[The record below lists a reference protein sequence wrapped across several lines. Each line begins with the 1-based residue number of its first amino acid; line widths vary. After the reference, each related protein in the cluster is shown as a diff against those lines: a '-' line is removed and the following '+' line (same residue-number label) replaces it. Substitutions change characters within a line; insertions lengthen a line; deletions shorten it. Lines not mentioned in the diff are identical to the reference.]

1 MTEDPN
7 KIGETVT
14 GIVTPR
20 RRAVH
25 SDPAEHS
32 VEDEDLPAAV
42 ANKPLDQKSP
52 AEWAYQRL
60 ILYIQNFEKMLDA
73 EHEVA
78 MGFTDTGGGFLRI
91 EGLGHFDPDI
101 VTFYGM
107 DQTGA
112 KVQLVQHVSQL
123 NVLLRAM
130 PKESAAEAPRRIGF
144 QLAAGLEED
153 EAPGDPARAETG

>member
-1 MTEDPN
+1 MSDDPN
-7 KIGETVT
+7 KIGETVE
-14 GIVTPR
+14 GIVVPR
-20 RRAVH
+20 RRVVH
-25 SDPAEHS
+25 SDPNEQS
-32 VEDEDLPAAV
+32 VEQESLPAAV
-42 ANKPLDQKSP
+42 AQKPLEQKSP

-73 EHEVA
+73 DHEVA

-130 PKESAAEAPRRIGF
+130 PKESDAAEPRRIGF

-153 EAPGDPARAETG
+153 AETKAS

>member
-1 MTEDPN
+1 M
-7 KIGETVT
+7 
-14 GIVTPR
+14 PR
-20 RRAVH
+20 RGVVH
-25 SDPAEHS
+25 TEPGGHS
-32 VEDEDLPAAV
+32 VEQEALPEAV
-42 ANKPLDQKSP
+42 TAKPVAQKSA

-101 VTFYGM
+101 VTFYGT

-130 PKESAAEAPRRIGF
+130 PKQADAPAPRRIGF
-144 QLAAGLEED
+144 QLAAGLAEY
-153 EAPGDPARAETG
+153 EAGAAG

>member
-1 MTEDPN
+1 MADDPN
-7 KIGETVT
+7 KTVEAME
-14 GIVTPR
+14 GAAYPR

-25 SDPAEHS
+25 SDPTEHS
-32 VEDEDLPAAV
+32 VEQEALPAVV
-42 ANKPLDQKSP
+42 AKTPMERKSP

-101 VTFYGM
+101 VTFYGR

-130 PKESAAEAPRRIGF
+130 PKESPAEAPRRIGF
-144 QLAAGLEED
+144 QLAAGLEEEHEVSD
-153 EAPGDPARAETG
+153 EG

>member
-1 MTEDPN
+1 MDDVDTTAEAIEN
-7 KIGETVT
+7 AAM
-14 GIVTPR
+14 PR
-20 RRAVH
+20 RREVH
-25 SDPAEHS
+25 C
-32 VEDEDLPAAV
+32 DEQNAAQDDVPEAV
-42 ANKPLDQKSP
+42 AKKPVEQKSP

-60 ILYIQNFEKMLDA
+60 ILYIQNFEKML
-73 EHEVA
+73 ESEEEIA

-101 VTFYGM
+101 VTFFGT

-130 PKESAAEAPRRIGF
+130 PKPSEAVAPRRIGF
-144 QLAAGLEED
+144 RLAEGLD
-153 EAPGDPARAETG
+153 EGTQG

>member
-1 MTEDPN
+1 MSDNVKVTAEFSD
-7 KIGETVT
+7 KIAE
-14 GIVTPR
+14 PR
-20 RRAVH
+20 RAAVH
-25 SDPAEHS
+25 SEPGEHS
-32 VEDEDLPAAV
+32 LEQDALPPAVVKQPVE
-42 ANKPLDQKSP
+42 KKSP

-60 ILYIQNFEKMLDA
+60 ILYIQNFEKMLDG

-101 VTFYGM
+101 VTFYGT
-107 DQTGA
+107 DQTGS

-130 PKESAAEAPRRIGF
+130 PKQVATEAPRRIGF
-144 QLAAGLEED
+144 QLAAGLED
-153 EAPGDPARAETG
+153 DAAQS

>member
-1 MTEDPN
+1 MTDDPQ
-7 KIGETVT
+7 KIGETVQGT
-14 GIVTPR
+14 VYPR

-25 SDPAEHS
+25 SDPNEHS
-32 VEDEDLPAAV
+32 VEQEALPPAIAQT
-42 ANKPLDQKSP
+42 PMEQKSP

-60 ILYIQNFEKMLDA
+60 ILYIQNFEKMLDG

-101 VTFYGM
+101 VTFYGQ

-130 PKESAAEAPRRIGF
+130 PKENTADAPRRIGF

-153 EAPGDPARAETG
+153 AQAVAEDQG

>member
-1 MTEDPN
+1 MSENIKVTAEFS
-7 KIGETVT
+7 ET
-14 GIVTPR
+14 IAEPR
-20 RRAVH
+20 RAAVH
-25 SDPAEHS
+25 SDPGQQT
-32 VEDEDLPAAV
+32 VEQEALPPCIIKEPV
-42 ANKPLDQKSP
+42 EKKSP

-101 VTFYGM
+101 VTFYGT
-107 DQTGA
+107 DQTGTR
-112 KVQLVQHVSQL
+112 VQLVQHVSQL

-130 PKESAAEAPRRIGF
+130 PKEVAGDEPRRIGF
-144 QLAAGLEED
+144 RLAAGLED
-153 EAPGDPARAETG
+153 EQADAS